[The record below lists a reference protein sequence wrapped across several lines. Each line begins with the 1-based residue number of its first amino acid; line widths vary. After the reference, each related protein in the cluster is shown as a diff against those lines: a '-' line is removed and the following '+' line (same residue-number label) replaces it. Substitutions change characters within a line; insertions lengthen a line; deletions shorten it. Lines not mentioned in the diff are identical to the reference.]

1 MTIRNILQRE
11 IGKKLLRVTVIK
23 MPYVI
28 GIQKIKISSL
38 FYVHTPFCEQLCNFC
53 LCSKEITKDYSK
65 VKNYL
70 YDYLS
75 KEMDMLEDHLSKNNI
90 NFNYKEIYLGGDSPT
105 YYKKDEFKYLV
116 KD

>member
-11 IGKKLLRVTVIK
+11 IGKETFKSDSYKDALCDWYPKNQISQFYFMFTLL
-23 MPYVI
+23 
-28 GIQKIKISSL
+28 
-38 FYVHTPFCEQLCNFC
+38 FCEQLCNFC

-75 KEMDMLEDHLSKNNI
+75 KEMDMLEDHLSKI
-90 NFNYKEIYLGGDSPT
+90 I
-105 YYKKDEFKYLV
+105 
-116 KD
+116 